1 MKTKHAFATNLF
13 SKGTIMFHMSNSPM
27 QNFVFQKLSSIKQF
41 ISVLFS
47 SLYFYKHRA
56 EQTMIER
63 SHLMHIA
70 VVPHHSEQTFLDR

>member
-1 MKTKHAFATNLF
+1 M
-13 SKGTIMFHMSNSPM
+13 
-27 QNFVFQKLSSIKQF
+27 KQF
-41 ISVLFS
+41 VSLPFS
-47 SLYFYKHRA
+47 SLYFYKHQA